1 MSPSLF
7 HPLVA
12 EWFTDRFG
20 EPTEAQAR
28 GWPRIAAGEHTLIAA
43 PTGSGKTLA
52 AFLVCLDRLIRQHF
66 AGTLDDGVQVVYV
79 SPLKALSNDIQRNL
93 EAPLFELRQLAEERG
108 HTGLPI
114 RVAVRTGDTPQ
125 ADRAA
130 MLRRPPHI
138 LVTTPESLYLLLTSE
153 KSRDMLRS
161 CRTVIVDE
169 IHALARDK
177 RGSHLALTL
186 ERLAA
191 LCDKPPVRIGLS
203 ATQKPIDQ
211 IAKFLVGVGDD
222 NIPSPERNCVPPS
235 PQLELFSAEPT
246 EATLFAAEPTTSTAV
261 AAPRAISS
269 ERGYAPAKGASQEPK
284 CEIIDIGHARQ
295 LDLALEIPQSEL
307 SAVCS
312 NEQWD
317 EIYARVSELIQTH
330 RSTLVFVNTRRM
342 AERVSHRLTEQLGE
356 DAVASHHGSLSRE
369 LRLDAEQRLKAGEL
383 KAIVATASLEMGIDI
398 GYIDLVCQIGSPRS
412 IATALQRIGRS
423 GHAVGALPKGRL
435 FPLTRDELLENLAL
449 IRAVKRGRLDSIEI
463 PEAPLDILAQQI
475 VAAVSAD
482 EWHEDKLFDL
492 FRRAWPYRNLDRKDY
507 DNLLQMLAEG
517 LKPGT
522 KAGAYLHRDRING
535 LLKPRRNARLAAI
548 TSGGAIPEA
557 AEYNVVLEDGTVV
570 GRVDEHFAVDSRAG
584 NIFLLGTNSWR
595 ILAIRGQEVIV
606 ADAQG
611 APPNIPFWAG
621 EAPGR
626 TIELSEELS
635 DLRREI
641 AARVEVTAYASVT
654 GALAHGEA
662 GPCEPPANADLSRD
676 ATCPGF
682 AVGHGTQGYAGADAV
697 TWLKQECNADQWAA
711 EQAAR
716 YVAAQKAAI
725 GVVPTCDQIV
735 FERFFDESGGMQLV
749 VHAPLGAR
757 INRAWGLALRKRFC
771 RSFDFE
777 LQAAADDNGVLLS
790 IGPQH
795 SFPIDSLFGMLT
807 AQNGRYLLE
816 QATIAVPM
824 FQIRWRWN
832 ATRAL
837 AVLRF
842 SGGKKVPPHL
852 QKFRSED
859 LLARVFPET
868 VGCLEN
874 HSGDIE
880 IPDHPLARQTMHDC
894 LTEAMD
900 VARWL
905 KLLEDVKAQAVQL
918 IPIETREPSPF
929 SHQLLN
935 AQPYAFL
942 DDADLEDRRTRAV
955 MTRRTLA
962 VDDFRDLAR
971 LDPQAIAQVAEEAWP
986 IVRDADELHDTLLTL
1001 VAVPSDMTAPW
1012 RKWMNELMRT
1022 GRATSVTLAD
1032 GTRFYLAAERLPMV
1046 RAVYGDL
1053 PCDPPVELPPAL
1065 QTQVEAIDGR
1075 VEIVRGHMT
1084 HGGPITAEALADRLR
1099 LAPNQVFAALEA
1111 LEGQGNVMRG
1121 KYTAAAQAS
1130 RDNSGIEWCERRLLA
1145 RIHRLTI
1152 DGLRRRIQPVPPET
1166 YVQFLVRH
1174 HHLDGSAQ
1182 AGGEAG
1188 IRMALAQLQ
1197 GFELPAA
1204 VWEEKV
1210 LAPRVA
1216 DYQPQLLDHL
1226 FLSGEAAWGRLNP
1239 PKRDEKDGEGL
1250 AAATRAVP
1258 ISLMLR
1264 EDLAW
1269 LVPEERS
1276 SAAALASGPA
1286 KEVLAALHARGAL
1299 FFQDL
1304 KALTGLSSQEVEDA
1318 LRELAAWGV
1327 VTSDTF
1333 TAIRTIVRGK
1343 KPQTR
1348 WEARFGRPM
1357 HGPSSPIGRWSLFPG
1372 VIAPPER
1379 DELLTRWCWQL
1390 LSRYGVLFRDLL
1402 ARESAAPPWHQLVRT
1417 LRRMELRGEVRGGR
1431 FIAGVGGEQFA
1442 METVVSQLRDLRDAP
1457 PDDSWAIISAGDPL
1471 NLSGIVT
1478 CGPRIAAMHKNSII
1492 LYQGRCVA
1500 SKVAGRIEFHAEVPQ
1515 HLQLEM
1521 RRALQHGRRITE
1533 EDLEKTKT
1541 PAISGTPGSRW
1552 TDRWKARR
1560 LG

>member
-1 MSPSLF
+1 MQYAVHMSPSLF

-12 EWFTDRFG
+12 DWFNERFG
-20 EPTEAQAR
+20 QPTEAQAR
-28 GWPRIAAGEHTLIAA
+28 GWPKIAAGQHTLIAA

-52 AFLVCLDRLIRQHF
+52 AFLVCLDRLARQHF
-66 AGTLDDGVQVVYV
+66 AGQLEDGVQVVYV

-93 EAPLFELRQLAEERG
+93 EAPLFELRQIAETRG
-108 HTGLPI
+108 YGGLPI

-125 ADRAA
+125 AERTA

-177 RGSHLALTL
+177 RGSHLTLTL
-186 ERLAA
+186 ERLSV
-191 LCDKPPVRIGLS
+191 LCQKPPVRIGLS
-203 ATQKPIDQ
+203 ATQKPIEQ
-211 IAKFLVGVGDD
+211 IAKFLVGAGGDVL
-222 NIPSPERNCVPPS
+222 PQPERNHAPEIL
-235 PQLELFSAEPT
+235 QGELFGEDAF
-246 EATLFAAEPTTSTAV
+246 EASLFGVGSSTATTV
-261 AAPRAISS
+261 AAPRAVAP
-269 ERGYAPAKGASQEPK
+269 EGGYPPAMEPT

-295 LDLALEIPQSEL
+295 LDLALEIPPSEL
-307 SAVCS
+307 AAVCS

-317 EIYARVSELIQTH
+317 EIYNRLSELIQTH

-369 LRLDAEQRLKAGEL
+369 IRLDAEQRLKAGEL

-398 GYIDLVCQIGSPRS
+398 GYIDLVCQVGSPRS
-412 IATALQRIGRS
+412 IATALQRVGRS

-449 IRAVKRGRLDSIEI
+449 IRAVKRGKLDSIEI
-463 PEAPLDILAQQI
+463 PESPLDIVAQQI
-475 VAAVSAD
+475 VATVSAD
-482 EWHEDKLFDL
+482 EWNEDKLFEL
-492 FRRAWPYRNLDRKDY
+492 FRRAWPFRNLVRNEY
-507 DNLLQMLAEG
+507 DALLQMLADG
-517 LKPGT
+517 IKPGS
-522 KAGAYLHRDRING
+522 KAGAYIHRDRING
-535 LLKPRRNARLAAI
+535 RLKARRSARLAAI

-584 NIFLLGTNSWR
+584 NVFLLGNNSWR
-595 ILAIRGQEVIV
+595 ILAVRGQEVIV

-611 APPNIPFWAG
+611 TPPNIPFWAG

-626 TIELSEELS
+626 TIELSQELS

-641 AARVEVTAYASVT
+641 AARVEVSEYAS
-654 GALAHGEA
+654 GEIHEA
-662 GPCEPPANADLSRD
+662 EPRSSDCID
-676 ATCPGF
+676 
-682 AVGHGTQGYAGADAV
+682 
-697 TWLKQECNADQWAA
+697 WLKRECNACQSAA

-716 YVAAQKAAI
+716 YIAAQKAAI
-725 GVVPTCDQIV
+725 GIVPTCEEIV

-807 AQNGRYLLE
+807 AQNGQELLE
-816 QATIAVPM
+816 QATLAVPM

-832 ATRAL
+832 ATRSL

-852 QKFRSED
+852 QKFRAED

-874 HSGDIE
+874 HHGDIE
-880 IPDHPLARQTMHDC
+880 VPDHPLARQTMHDC

-900 VARWL
+900 ITRWL
-905 KLLEDVKAQAVQL
+905 KVLEDVKSQSVQL
-918 IPIETREPSPF
+918 IPIDTREPSPF

-955 MTRRTLA
+955 MTRRSLST
-962 VDDFRDLAR
+962 DDFRDLAR
-971 LDPQAIAQVAEEAWP
+971 LDPQAIAHVLEEAQP
-986 IVRDADELHDTLLTL
+986 VVRDADELHDTLLTL
-1001 VAVPSDMTAPW
+1001 VVVSSNAAIPW
-1012 RKWMNELMRT
+1012 MRWMNELIRA
-1022 GRATSVTLAD
+1022 GRATSFTLAD
-1032 GTRFYLAAERLPMV
+1032 GAKFYLAAERLPIV
-1046 RAVYGDL
+1046 QAVYGDVA
-1053 PCDPPVELPPAL
+1053 CDPPVELPEAL
-1065 QTQVEAIDGR
+1065 RTKVESIDGR
-1075 VEIVRGHMT
+1075 VEIIRGHMT

-1099 LAPNQVFAALEA
+1099 LASNQVLAALES

-1121 KYTAAAQAS
+1121 KYTPDAQAS
-1130 RDNSGIEWCERRLLA
+1130 RDKTYIEWCERRLLA
-1145 RIHRLTI
+1145 RIHRLTL
-1152 DGLRRRIQPVPPET
+1152 DGLRRRIQPVPPEV
-1166 YVQFLVRH
+1166 YVQFLVRYH
-1174 HHLDGSAQ
+1174 RLDGSTQ

-1210 LAPRVA
+1210 LSPRVTNY
-1216 DYQPQLLDHL
+1216 DPQLLDHL
-1226 FLSGEAAWGRLNP
+1226 FLSGEAAWGRLKP

-1264 EDLAW
+1264 EDLGW
-1269 LVPEERS
+1269 LVPEDRS
-1276 SAAALASGPA
+1276 SPGSLASGPA
-1286 KEVLAALHARGAL
+1286 KELLAALNARGAL

-1304 KALTGLSSQEVEDA
+1304 KALTGLTPQEIEEG

-1333 TAIRTIVRGK
+1333 TAIRAIVRGK
-1343 KPQTR
+1343 KPLSR
-1348 WEARFGRPM
+1348 WEARFGRAM
-1357 HGPSSPIGRWSLFPG
+1357 HGASSPIGRWSLFPG
-1372 VIAPPER
+1372 VIVPPER
-1379 DELLTRWCWQL
+1379 DEMLQRWCRQL
-1390 LSRYGVLFRDLL
+1390 LNRYGVIFRDVL
-1402 ARESAAPPWHQLVRT
+1402 ARESAAPSWFQLAPV

-1431 FIAGVGGEQFA
+1431 FISGVAGEQFA
-1442 METVVSQLRDLRDAP
+1442 LESVVSQLRDLRDQP

-1478 CGPRIAAMHKNSII
+1478 CGPRIAAMHKNSLV

-1500 SKVAGRIEFHAEVPQ
+1500 SKVAGRIEFHAETPA
-1515 HLQLEM
+1515 HLQLEI
-1521 RRALQHGRRITE
+1521 RRALQHGRRITDE
-1533 EDLEKTKT
+1533 ELEKTKT
-1541 PAISGTPGSRW
+1541 PALTGTPGSRW

-1560 LG
+1560 RFG